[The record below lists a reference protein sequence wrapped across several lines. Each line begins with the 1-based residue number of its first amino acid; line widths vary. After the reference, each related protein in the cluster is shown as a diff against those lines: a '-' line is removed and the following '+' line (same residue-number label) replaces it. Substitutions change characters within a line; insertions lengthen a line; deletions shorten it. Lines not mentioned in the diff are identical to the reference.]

1 MNLLSIFLI
10 AVGLAMDAFAVS
22 IASGVSI
29 KNLRIKHVLVIAFAF
44 GFFQGF
50 MPIVGWFA
58 GMGLSTKIA
67 RVDHW
72 VAFGLLLAIGAKM
85 IYESFAIQEEP
96 DECDYDLNA
105 TRLLLL
111 SIATSIDALAVGLT
125 FSCIRVE
132 IMTPALIIGAV
143 TFVMSSSGV
152 IIGDKIG
159 HLFEGKIELVG
170 GIILIAIGTKILFE
184 HLGLFGFSL

>member
-1 MNLLSIFLI
+1 MNLLSIFFI
-10 AVGLAMDAFAVS
+10 AIGLAMDAFAVS

-29 KNLRIKHVLVIAFAF
+29 KNLRIRHILAIAFAF

-50 MPIVGWFA
+50 MPIVGWLA
-58 GMGLSTKIA
+58 GMGFREMIA
-67 RVDHW
+67 SVDHW
-72 VAFGLLLAIGAKM
+72 VAFGLLLLIGLKM
-85 IYESFAIQEEP
+85 IYESFAIEQEVKA
-96 DECDYDLNA
+96 CDTALNA
-105 TRLLLL
+105 SRLLLL

-125 FSCIRVE
+125 FSCVGVE
-132 IMTPALIIGAV
+132 IVTPALIISLV
-143 TFVMSSSGV
+143 TFLLSTAGV

-184 HLGLFGFSL
+184 HLGILGFSL

>member
-1 MNLLSIFLI
+1 MNLLSIFFV

-29 KNLRIKHVLVIAFAF
+29 RNLRIRHILVIAFAF
-44 GFFQGF
+44 GFFQGI
-50 MPIVGWFA
+50 MPVIGWFA
-58 GMGLSTKIA
+58 GMGFRDKISS
-67 RVDHW
+67 VDHW
-72 VAFGLLLAIGAKM
+72 VAFGLLFVVGAKM
-85 IYESFAIQEEP
+85 IYESFAIEEEAQP
-96 DECDYDLNA
+96 SDPGLNA

-125 FSCIRVE
+125 FSCINVE
-132 IMTPALIIGAV
+132 IITPALIIALV
-143 TFVMSSSGV
+143 TLVMSIAGV

-170 GIILIAIGTKILFE
+170 GIILIAIGVRILFD
-184 HLGLFGFSL
+184 HLGLFGFHL